1 MLRLLHTADWQIGR
15 TYDRFDPEDA
25 AALSEARLTS
35 VERVAELANRED
47 VDAVLVAGDV
57 FDAQTVSDRTIRR
70 LFNALHGFKG
80 PWVLLAG
87 NHDAALAE
95 SVWTRAIRL
104 NAVPSN
110 VHLALEPAVLPFHEL
125 GMAVL
130 TAPLTQRQTHHDLTA
145 WFDHSDTPAGLLR
158 IGLAHGS
165 IQGVLAEHVDSSNP
179 IAADRAARAR
189 LDYLALGD
197 WHGLKSIDA
206 RTGYSGT
213 HEPDRFKS
221 NNPGHAVIVSF
232 TEPGQAPTMTAHRTG
247 QYQWHSWQRTLH
259 TGSELDA
266 LIQELHSLTPDT
278 VLDLTLA
285 GSLNL
290 NDQQRLANAL
300 SMAQGVC
307 RSVSITQSD
316 IRITPTDDDIQQ
328 LRADGYVG
336 QTIEALRTLQEGE
349 QPETAREALVLLA
362 GFLQEVRE
370 STPP

>member
-1 MLRLLHTADWQIGR
+1 MPGGIR
-15 TYDRFDPEDA
+15 THWKSA
-25 AALSEARLTS
+25 AFARRTS
-35 VERVAELANRED
+35 K
-47 VDAVLVAGDV
+47 
-57 FDAQTVSDRTIRR
+57 S
-70 LFNALHGFKG
+70 
-80 PWVLLAG
+80 
-87 NHDAALAE
+87 
-95 SVWTRAIRL
+95 S
-104 NAVPSN
+104 
-110 VHLALEPAVLPFHEL
+110 
-125 GMAVL
+125 
-130 TAPLTQRQTHHDLTA
+130 
-145 WFDHSDTPAGLLR
+145 
-158 IGLAHGS
+158 GLAHGS
-165 IQGVLAEHVDSSNP
+165 IQGVLAEHIDSSNP

-247 QYQWHSWQRTLH
+247 QYQWHSWQRTLY

-307 RSVSITQSD
+307 RSVSTTQSD

-328 LRADGYVG
+328 LRGDGYVG